1 MQQEY
6 KFTQGQMWIQC
17 QGGGIMVMKRRGVP
31 GLSFPQG
38 ISHYLHNLG
47 LVSQI
52 PLVSAPLSLRQGND
66 TNFIFSFCEK
76 VGPLMQGVELIPL
89 IIHGILPTLVH
100 ESPLSYFFFSLLPLA
115 HIPLPYHT
123 QTCQC
128 LVCMLLFPKT
138 LCKCALLSYLLCTFY
153 FCNWNYILDVSF
165 LPVSHSLIL
174 SDSSTTV

>member
-1 MQQEY
+1 MAGQENKNVQQEY

-89 IIHGILPTLVH
+89 IIHGILPTLVP
-100 ESPLSYFFFSLLPLA
+100 SLIFFSL
-115 HIPLPYHT
+115 Y
-123 QTCQC
+123 
-128 LVCMLLFPKT
+128 
-138 LCKCALLSYLLCTFY
+138 
-153 FCNWNYILDVSF
+153 
-165 LPVSHSLIL
+165 SL
-174 SDSSTTV
+174 